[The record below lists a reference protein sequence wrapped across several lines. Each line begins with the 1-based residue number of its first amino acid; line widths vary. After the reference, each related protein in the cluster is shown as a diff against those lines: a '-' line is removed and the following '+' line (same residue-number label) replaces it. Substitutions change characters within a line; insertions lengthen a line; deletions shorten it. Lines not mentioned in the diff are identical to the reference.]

1 MLDIKIC
8 DREFLLV
15 TLYNENNEKKEFAC
29 LNLLSEMLNN
39 IPYIVKSIILGG
51 NFNLFFVTSFE
62 TKCWNP
68 ILKKK
73 SWAKLIEI
81 KEIFHLYNIWRVR
94 SPEMKHFNFIGN
106 IFLVLFRD
114 AWITF

>member
-1 MLDIKIC
+1 MKNNGMIIYVHLWSCSYIIVFLSSKSLKVVQTKINDQGRILMLDIKIC

-51 NFNLFFVTSFE
+51 NFNLFFVTSF
-62 TKCWNP
+62 
-68 ILKKK
+68 
-73 SWAKLIEI
+73 
-81 KEIFHLYNIWRVR
+81 
-94 SPEMKHFNFIGN
+94 
-106 IFLVLFRD
+106 
-114 AWITF
+114 